1 MSGTRLAIVILAVAD
16 IPRALGFYRS
26 VFGWTLEVETPVY
39 VEFSLPDD
47 MRLGLYQRDA
57 FARNVNEAIHA
68 IPAEALA
75 PTELYLFP
83 DDLEAT
89 AVRLHVA
96 GARSLSSL
104 APRDWGRRGRLFRRP
119 RRRHPGTGSTGACVK
134 QQSKLR
140 NVQGKS
146 GPVPALARPG
156 RVNQG
161 RAQTQPQSAQR
172 QVPPTRKGPAYVRFF
187 VCCDDDEGAL
197 FSPRVSGWRR
207 GRRGAGPSH
216 S

>member
-1 MSGTRLAIVILAVAD
+1 LGIPMSGTRLAIVILGVAD
-16 IPRALGFYRS
+16 IPRALGFCRS

-96 GARSLSSL
+96 GARPLSSL
-104 APRDWGRRGRLFRRP
+104 PAIGATRPLISPTPTATSWHWLDGRLREAAKQAAER
-119 RRRHPGTGSTGACVK
+119 SGA
-134 QQSKLR
+134 
-140 NVQGKS
+140 
-146 GPVPALARPG
+146 
-156 RVNQG
+156 RV
-161 RAQTQPQSAQR
+161 
-172 QVPPTRKGPAYVRFF
+172 
-187 VCCDDDEGAL
+187 
-197 FSPRVSGWRR
+197 VS
-207 GRRGAGPSH
+207 SQL
-216 S
+216 